1 MSKSIEKEPLL
12 FVDTMYK
19 GCHVN
24 EQSFFKTPTPKPK
37 DIKAENYVH
46 NFDQL
51 SESSFKSLIPSN
63 VTIHEVV
70 EDSSKKDIFDEEMT
84 ELEEEESPYEIV
96 NIVVDYLDNP
106 SFQLFEEVNED
117 NSLQEE
123 GLESLESLPVIDSQE
138 IIEEVQVSAED
149 KTLLE
154 EIEELVPFEE
164 VEDIT
169 SDETAS
175 FQELDEK
182 QQEILLFIKDLTNRP
197 SMMKSPI
204 VQIVKKDGQLKSG
217 MIQVVDDW
225 HISIDDL
232 MDHIETISIIDITGI
247 RILHL

>member
-1 MSKSIEKEPLL
+1 MPKSIEKEPLL

-51 SESSFKSLIPSN
+51 SESNFKPLIPSN

-70 EDSSKKDIFDEEMT
+70 EDSPNKDIFDEEIT
-84 ELEEEESPYEIV
+84 GLEEDCPYEIV

-106 SFQLFEEVNED
+106 SFQPFEEINED
-117 NSLQEE
+117 SSLQVE
-123 GLESLESLPVIDSQE
+123 GLDDLESISVIENQE
-138 IIEEVQVSAED
+138 INEDIQVSYED
-149 KTLLE
+149 ETSLE
-154 EIEELVPFEE
+154 EIEESVPYEE
-164 VEDIT
+164 AKEIT
-169 SDETAS
+169 SDEISS

-197 SMMKSPI
+197 SMMKAPI
-204 VQIVKKDGQLKSG
+204 VQIVQKDGQLKSG
-217 MIQVVDDW
+217 MIQVVDDR
-225 HISIDDL
+225 HISVDDL
-232 MDHIETISIIDITGI
+232 MDHIETISVIDIERI